1 MRHFPYF
8 KIMQNSAKHA
18 FCYLQPQALTVKPK
32 SHPHTAIVKPA
43 RFPRNVQNFCK
54 CASFSQKRGCNC
66 GNCGHLSE
74 ISIAFLLCRKK
85 LTKPSQM
92 KLSDCT
98 ESGAEIAVFFVFGG
112 GKLYSGT
119 ANRRK
124 QSTGDFEK
132 EKK

>member
-1 MRHFPYF
+1 MLRISVSAPLFRRKEDAIAGIVGIY
-8 KIMQNSAKHA
+8 QN
-18 FCYLQPQALTVKPK
+18 
-32 SHPHTAIVKPA
+32 
-43 RFPRNVQNFCK
+43 
-54 CASFSQKRGCNC
+54 
-66 GNCGHLSE
+66 
-74 ISIAFLLCRKK
+74 ISIVSLLCAGK

-124 QSTGDFEK
+124 QSTGNSVK